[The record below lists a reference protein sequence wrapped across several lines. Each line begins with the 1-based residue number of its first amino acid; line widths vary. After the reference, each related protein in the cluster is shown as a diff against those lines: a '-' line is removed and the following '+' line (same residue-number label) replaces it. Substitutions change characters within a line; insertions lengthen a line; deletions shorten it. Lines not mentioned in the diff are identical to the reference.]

1 MKLPGNLAG
10 GGGLGAAGPRSKA
23 SAYVYMCV
31 HAWHKVLCKTVCT
44 CVHGGYAH
52 VCLHAH
58 LHECTCT
65 VGTHVHAHKCLHACL
80 HACACTCG
88 LMGVGV
94 HTYASA
100 QVLGV
105 CTCTYGCGC
114 AHICVHVC
122 AHTPVCSA
130 HKAHVHM
137 HVTNVHAHAFHVCAV
152 CTCACMRVHTL
163 PWGWPPGVSR
173 LVKVTRAFPPGPT
186 SGSST
191 FRTRSRGT
199 SALCASP
206 PSTVCDVG
214 AQVF

>member
-1 MKLPGNLAG
+1 MSARTLAG
-10 GGGLGAAGPRSKA
+10 V
-23 SAYVYMCV
+23 YVYCG
-31 HAWHKVLCKTVCT
+31 HT
-44 CVHGGYAH
+44 CARACG
-52 VCLHAH
+52 C
-58 LHECTCT
+58 
-65 VGTHVHAHKCLHACL
+65 AHKCLHVCL
-80 HACACTCG
+80 HTCACTCR

-100 QVLGV
+100 QVLRV
-105 CTCTYGCGC
+105 CTCTYG
-114 AHICVHVC
+114 HTCVHVHVGVLTYVSVC
-122 AHTPVCSA
+122 AHMPVCSA
-130 HKAHVHM
+130 HKAHVRM
-137 HVTNVHAHAFHVCAV
+137 HVTNVRAHAFHVCAV

-163 PWGWPPGVSR
+163 PWGWPPGASR

-191 FRTRSRGT
+191 FHTRSRGT